1 MDRCAVFVDA
11 GHLLAEGG
19 KLCCGTGRRSAFRCD
34 YAGMAAALTQF
45 ASNHCQLP
53 FLRTYWYDAA
63 PDAIPTKEHLDIAE
77 LADVKLRL
85 GRLVGAQQK
94 GVDSLIVRDLMTLA
108 RERAV
113 ATIFLLGGDE
123 DLREGV
129 LAAQEMGVLVV
140 VVGIPATGPGNQ
152 ARSLIREA
160 DKHVML
166 ETAFLAPFFS
176 KEEPYLRT
184 SQTNGHT
191 MGLAIQIRGRH
202 SEGEKARLVGRDVAI
217 YWARLATENEIQKLL
232 AQAPVIPRELDV
244 QLVLEAERI
253 LGSLK
258 TQRALKKDL
267 RAGFWSALKDSGESA
282 AT

>member
-1 MDRCAVFVDA
+1 MDRCAIFVDA

-19 KLCCGTGRRSAFRCD
+19 KVCCGTGRRSAFTCN

-45 ASNHCQLP
+45 ASDHCQLP
-53 FLRTYWYDAA
+53 LLRTYWYDAA
-63 PDAIPTKEHLDIAE
+63 PDAIPTKEHLGIAE
-77 LADVKLRL
+77 LPDVKLRL

-140 VVGIPATGPGNQ
+140 VVGIPAAGPGNQ

-160 DKHVML
+160 DKHLVL

-176 KEEPYLRT
+176 KGEAHFRA
-184 SQTNGHT
+184 SQPNGQ
-191 MGLAIQIRGRH
+191 APSQIDKSRSDARR
-202 SEGEKARLVGRDVAI
+202 ARLVGRDVAAD
-217 YWARLATENEIQKLL
+217 WARLATETEAKKLL
-232 AQAPVIPRELDV
+232 SQAPVIPRELDV
-244 QLVLEAERI
+244 QLLMEAERI

-258 TQRALKKDL
+258 NKRALRKDL
-267 RAGFWSALKDSGESA
+267 RTGFWSALRDSVA
-282 AT
+282 PVAI